1 MNRTNCQKNISSV
14 KQEKTEACKI
24 YKNHRRQ
31 MEYCENF
38 AKGLVYVVGILEREQ
53 KKNGGEAILVSQPTD
68 LKMDKTE

>member
-1 MNRTNCQKNISSV
+1 
-14 KQEKTEACKI
+14 
-24 YKNHRRQ
+24 